1 MLRKIW
7 KHQEKVLNKNFTQLQ
22 DLAMIVSFT
31 AATKVSIRNI
41 ENNKINFTS
50 FIFRVMGVEAFTFI
64 NILKK

>member
-1 MLRKIW
+1 MLRKVW
-7 KHQEKVLNKNFTQLQ
+7 KHEEKVLNKNFTQLQ
-22 DLAMIVSFT
+22 ELAMIVSFT

-41 ENNKINFTS
+41 ENNEINFTS